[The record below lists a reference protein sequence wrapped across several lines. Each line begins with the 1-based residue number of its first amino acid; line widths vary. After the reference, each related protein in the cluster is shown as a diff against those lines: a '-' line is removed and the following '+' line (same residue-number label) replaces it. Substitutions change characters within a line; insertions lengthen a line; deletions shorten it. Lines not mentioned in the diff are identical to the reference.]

1 MPFAI
6 ATYGLAYAAGLLST
20 LSPCVLPLVPL
31 VLASAAAAHRWGV
44 AALTAGLALS
54 FAATGTLLA
63 ALGTSLGIDDDM
75 LRTVSAVLLV
85 AAGAVTLLPALQR
98 RFASATS
105 GLSAVGHTC
114 SAAID
119 TQSLRGQFAIGLLL
133 GTIWSPCAGPTL
145 GAAIALA
152 EQGKALGPIATL
164 MTVYA
169 AGACTPMVV
178 LGTAS
183 RASVAKLRERM
194 RCAGSFGKPALG
206 LVLVTL
212 GLFTLTHADRY
223 LETWA
228 TQRLP
233 SAIVDLTTR
242 F

>member
-1 MPFAI
+1 MQFGI
-6 ATYGLAYAAGLLST
+6 GTYGLAYAAGLLST

-31 VLASAAAAHRWGV
+31 VLASAASAHRWGV

-54 FAATGTLLA
+54 FAVTGTLLA
-63 ALGTSLGIDDDM
+63 VLGTSLGIDGDM
-75 LRTVSAVLLV
+75 LRNVSALLLV
-85 AAGAVTLLPALQR
+85 AAGTVTLLPALQR

-105 GLSAVGHTC
+105 GIAAVGHTY
-114 SAAID
+114 SEAID

-133 GTIWSPCAGPTL
+133 GAIWSPCAGPTL

-152 EQGKALGPIATL
+152 AQGKSLGPIAAL

-169 AGACTPMVV
+169 AGACTPMVM

-183 RASVAKLRERM
+183 RASIAKLRERM
-194 RCAGSFGKPALG
+194 RGAGSFGKPVLGVVLIALG
-206 LVLVTL
+206 I
-212 GLFTLTHADRY
+212 FTLTHADRY

-228 TQRLP
+228 TQWLP
-233 SAIVDLTTR
+233 SAVVDLTTR